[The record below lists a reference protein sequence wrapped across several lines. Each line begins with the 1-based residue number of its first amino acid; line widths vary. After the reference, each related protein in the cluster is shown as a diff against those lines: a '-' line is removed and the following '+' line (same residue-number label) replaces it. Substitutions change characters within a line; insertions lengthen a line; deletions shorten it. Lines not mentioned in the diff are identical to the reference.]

1 MEQET
6 THWLSTA
13 PTSAQVWMD
22 VSDPA
27 VYLHTVY
34 PVLKTVV
41 LILQWVES

>member
-6 THWLSTA
+6 TDWLSTA

-34 PVLKTVV
+34 LRPSFWTTGP
-41 LILQWVES
+41 